1 MPTAEILKRR
11 VAGLHQLVAT
21 STVALTDVWEPTVE
35 GLERIETTRYASAI
49 EITLSKVDHGD
60 FLGAAIAWVETGP

>member
-49 EITLSKVDHGD
+49 EITLSKVGSWRFSGSSHCVG
-60 FLGAAIAWVETGP
+60 